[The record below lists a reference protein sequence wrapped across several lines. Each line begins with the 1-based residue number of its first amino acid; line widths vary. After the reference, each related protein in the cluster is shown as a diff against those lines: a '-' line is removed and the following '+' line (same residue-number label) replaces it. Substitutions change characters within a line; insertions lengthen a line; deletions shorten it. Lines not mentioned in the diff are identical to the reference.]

1 MGLSL
6 TQTKLL
12 GSSILVIGAGGIDSF
27 LLLYLAASGVG
38 HVTIVDYDA
47 VERSNLHRQ
56 IIHRDGDLSCV
67 NDGRWGRNKA
77 QSAKAAMLAL
87 NPTLFV
93 TALDKLVSR
102 HDVAVDASDNPQT
115 RYLLNN
121 ACILSDTPLVSG
133 SAVGTEGQLKVY
145 NYCPSDDKDEGR
157 GACYRCLY
165 PNPNPVE
172 GCKSCSDNGVL
183 GPVPGLIGVDRV
195 RQWNIATMP

>member
-12 GSSILVIGAGGIDSF
+12 GSSVLVIGAGGIDSF

-56 IIHRDGDLSCV
+56 IIHRDGDSSCG
-67 NDGRWGRNKA
+67 NDGRGGRNKA

-93 TALDKLVSR
+93 TALDTMVDGDNIMELVSR
-102 HDVAVDASDNPQT
+102 HDVAVNALDNPRT
-115 RYLLNN
+115 CYLLNN
-121 ACILSDTPLVSG
+121 MWCR
-133 SAVGTEGQLKVY
+133 E
-145 NYCPSDDKDEGR
+145 
-157 GACYRCLY
+157 
-165 PNPNPVE
+165 
-172 GCKSCSDNGVL
+172 
-183 GPVPGLIGVDRV
+183 VPWERRV
-195 RQWNIATMP
+195 N